1 MKITI
6 SSPDGLGDF
15 VLRIPFFEA
24 LRDAGHDLQ
33 ILLRLPAFELARAVL
48 PTARVERISE
58 DPYARL
64 VRFRRNPFTAELKK
78 ISAFGPELLS
88 SPSFN
93 RAFSM
98 RSPCPSFPGV

>member
-33 ILLRLPAFELARAVL
+33 IFMRPPAFELARAVL

-64 VRFRRNPFTAELKK
+64 VRFRR
-78 ISAFGPELLS
+78 
-88 SPSFN
+88 
-93 RAFSM
+93 
-98 RSPCPSFPGV
+98 